1 MEEVYEEYI
10 NVDDAVLLEKFDNLI
25 KAEQKNI
32 KVVENLECELTLKK
46 PDNTLVSLGKSKAD
60 FDLSEEMIME
70 DSFKTIDIDKNT
82 HFDLKRKYELIA
94 TWFDGYRIEVAKASR
109 TFFVQ
114 EKDDIPEPPAY
125 SLITNFINLTTG
137 DETDSYSYGDKI
149 QIQISIRNRTER
161 ELIFHAS
168 SSLDIN
174 QLLESDF
181 KNTIPA
187 KIPHM
192 NLRIF
197 LLHFSKWNTTRA
209 TWPKKADEIIA
220 LSKGKVE
227 FRVDIYEITE
237 LGGEVPSLERL
248 VSDEFVLNENHRFSR
263 KNLFI
268 EVTGTGDKYFE
279 RAIVPQNSG
288 NGKHFWEFADKNYVN
303 DPLPILNIYELHPT
317 RRAAKL
323 NKDTTDN
330 SFTERDFDNLI
341 HAEGTV
347 NILIERHLFGGD
359 ENSEV
364 NRFIENAKQLNT
376 TDTKAHY
383 LYSDN
388 LEILKNIE
396 NEKDYRLINQVKT
409 TLISS
414 LYSMSMSSYKNFN

>member
-1 MEEVYEEYI
+1 M
-10 NVDDAVLLEKFDNLI
+10 
-25 KAEQKNI
+25 
-32 KVVENLECELTLKK
+32 
-46 PDNTLVSLGKSKAD
+46 
-60 FDLSEEMIME
+60 
-70 DSFKTIDIDKNT
+70 
-82 HFDLKRKYELIA
+82 KRKYELIA

-114 EKDDIPEPPAY
+114 EKMIFQNLLY

-137 DETDSYSYGDKI
+137 EETDSYSYGDKI

-187 KIPHM
+187 KNTSYEFEDFPLYTFQSEIQPE
-192 NLRIF
+192 
-197 LLHFSKWNTTRA
+197 LLDQ
-209 TWPKKADEIIA
+209 KKADEIIA

-248 VSDEFVLNENHRFSR
+248 ISNEFVLNENHRFSR

-317 RRAAKL
+317 RRAQ
-323 NKDTTDN
+323 
-330 SFTERDFDNLI
+330 NLI
-341 HAEGTV
+341 KILRITV
-347 NILIERHLFGGD
+347 LLKGILI
-359 ENSEV
+359 
-364 NRFIENAKQLNT
+364 I
-376 TDTKAHY
+376 
-383 LYSDN
+383 
-388 LEILKNIE
+388 
-396 NEKDYRLINQVKT
+396 
-409 TLISS
+409 
-414 LYSMSMSSYKNFN
+414 

>member
-1 MEEVYEEYI
+1 MQVH
-10 NVDDAVLLEKFDNLI
+10 
-25 KAEQKNI
+25 
-32 KVVENLECELTLKK
+32 
-46 PDNTLVSLGKSKAD
+46 
-60 FDLSEEMIME
+60 LS
-70 DSFKTIDIDKNT
+70 
-82 HFDLKRKYELIA
+82 
-94 TWFDGYRIEVAKASR
+94 
-109 TFFVQ
+109 
-114 EKDDIPEPPAY
+114 
-125 SLITNFINLTTG
+125 
-137 DETDSYSYGDKI
+137 
-149 QIQISIRNRTER
+149 
-161 ELIFHAS
+161 
-168 SSLDIN
+168 IN

-181 KNTIPA
+181 KYYPCKKYLIW
-187 KIPHM
+187 IWGF
-192 NLRIF
+192 L

-220 LSKGKVE
+220 LSKEKVE

-279 RAIVPQNSG
+279 AIVPQNSG

-317 RRAAKL
+317 RRVPKL

-376 TDTKAHY
+376 TDK
-383 LYSDN
+383 
-388 LEILKNIE
+388 
-396 NEKDYRLINQVKT
+396 
-409 TLISS
+409 SS
-414 LYSMSMSSYKNFN
+414 LFV